1 MKSPL
6 LSASEKMEI
15 EESEREFAGQ
25 TTQVYDSASDLIDA
39 LHAER
44 AKAQTAKRAK

>member
-1 MKSPL
+1 
-6 LSASEKMEI
+6 MEI

-25 TTQVYDSASDLIDA
+25 TTQVYNSASNLLDA

-44 AKAQTAKRAK
+44 EKAQTAKRAK